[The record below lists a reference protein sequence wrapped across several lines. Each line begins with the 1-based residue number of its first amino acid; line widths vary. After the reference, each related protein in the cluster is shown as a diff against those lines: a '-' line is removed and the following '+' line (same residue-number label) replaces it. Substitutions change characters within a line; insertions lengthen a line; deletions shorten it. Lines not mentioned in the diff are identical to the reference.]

1 MIVFMASPSRRAHTV
16 RALVALLILTSVSA
30 CSWFGSHRS
39 AAPRAPTEIV
49 ITGAPVASLVLVDGV
64 QTGQA
69 VTRNDQS
76 EILDVAPGSHKV
88 EIKLN
93 EAIVYREDT
102 YVGSGER
109 RVVSVLSGLS
119 R

>member
-1 MIVFMASPSRRAHTV
+1 VRVFV
-16 RALVALLILTSVSA
+16 LILVTTLSA
-30 CSWFGSHRS
+30 CSWFGSRK
-39 AAPRAPTEIV
+39 ATAPRQPPEIV
-49 ITGAPVASLVLVDGV
+49 ITGAPLTSLVLVDGV
-64 QTGQA
+64 QAGPA

-93 EAIVYREDT
+93 EAIVYREEI
-102 YVGSGER
+102 YVGAGER